1 MAYGQR
7 GTQEGSS
14 NEIAQGYFHSH
25 ITLYCHAMY
34 LTKNSYK
41 FKLNRYNKSW
51 SKKIWMFLYITHHL
65 HLKSAFLCREIFFP
79 VLSTQWSSEDLHFY
93 FFEFTFPR
101 LLFCKTLLTNAENNT
116 TYWNTY
122 TWNIVLSQIKLLKK
136 MDINRKFHPASL
148 RGKLQS
154 FYRNS
159 DCNWNEP
166 GYIWNLERQRKKRSW
181 LEYDQWKSDL
191 WAQPGVIKNCQ
202 CIQALNR
209 LIDLSMQVMR
219 AVEPGTE

>member
-65 HLKSAFLCREIFFP
+65 HLKLAFLCREIFF
-79 VLSTQWSSEDLHFY
+79 LSCRPSEAVKPCTFIFLNSHFPDFY
-93 FFEFTFPR
+93 SAKPY
-101 LLFCKTLLTNAENNT
+101 LLTLKT
-116 TYWNTY
+116 TPHIGTHILGTLSYHRLNYW
-122 TWNIVLSQIKLLKK
+122 KK
-136 MDINRKFHPASL
+136 WTLIGNFIQPVWEE
-148 RGKLQS
+148 S
-154 FYRNS
+154 FS
-159 DCNWNEP
+159 HSTE
-166 GYIWNLERQRKKRSW
+166 
-181 LEYDQWKSDL
+181 
-191 WAQPGVIKNCQ
+191 
-202 CIQALNR
+202 IQTATGMNQDTFE
-209 LIDLSMQVMR
+209 I
-219 AVEPGTE
+219 